1 MDTVSAVSDEVCERI
16 IASKFHADVL
26 DYLSSMDKPPDGWD
40 DKESVRRQL
49 RMLFHVV
56 SRTSAHDD
64 FRQRRVVD
72 IARKFPTLTD
82 DKVIFYRAI
91 LCIRGTSHG
100 PASVRLCLS
109 VSVCH
114 KSEFY

>member
-1 MDTVSAVSDEVCERI
+1 MDTLSAVSDEVCERI

-26 DYLSSMDKPPDGWD
+26 DYLSSMDKLPDDWD
-40 DKESVRRQL
+40 DTWPVYHQL

-64 FRQRRVVD
+64 LRQRRAVD

-82 DKVIFYRAI
+82 YEVTFYTYYSAVASPYVCLVIA
-91 LCIRGTSHG
+91 LST
-100 PASVRLCLS
+100 PAS
-109 VSVCH
+109 
-114 KSEFY
+114 YQ

>member
-1 MDTVSAVSDEVCERI
+1 MDKLSAVSDEVCERI

-26 DYLSSMDKPPDGWD
+26 DYLSSMDKLPDDWD

-64 FRQRRVVD
+64 LRHRRAVD
-72 IARKFPTLTD
+72 IARKFPTLR
-82 DKVIFYRAI
+82 VGNFLYVLFSRRLAI
-91 LCIRGTSHG
+91 
-100 PASVRLCLS
+100 RLCCDCIVHACKLPIKGCKH
-109 VSVCH
+109 VA
-114 KSEFY
+114 